1 MNVPVFE
8 VPVLSEASR
17 AEIRSITSSRR
28 RTREV
33 RSRLMQWISPISL
46 LVAAAP
52 LFALLAALVS
62 KGGPYLTRWSFY
74 TQGPQAPT
82 ILTPNAV
89 GGISTA
95 ITGSLSIVFWASLLA
110 IPLGVAT
117 GIYTAEKN
125 SRLATAIR
133 LVAGTMSGAP
143 SILMGLFAL
152 GLMIETLGVQAS
164 AFDGAVALA
173 VLMLPVVAIAT
184 EIAVRAVPSTYREA
198 GLALGAKPHRVS
210 LKVILPAARG
220 AIVSASLLALS
231 RAVGETAP
239 IIFVI
244 GEVNRVSFNPLSPVQ
259 AMPALLYSN
268 LASPFP
274 ALRDEAWGIGLLLV
288 LFVFALSFTA
298 RLWAARSDKGR

>member
-1 MNVPVFE
+1 MNLASFDVPM
-8 VPVLSEASR
+8 LSDDTR
-17 AEIRSITSSRR
+17 AEIRAISTRKRNGRVRR
-28 RTREV
+28 SQAMRV
-33 RSRLMQWISPISL
+33 VAPLSL
-46 LVAAAP
+46 IVAAVP
-52 LFALLAALVS
+52 LAALLLALIS
-62 KGGPYLTRWSFY
+62 KGGPYLAHWSFY

-82 ILTPNAV
+82 LFTPNAI

-95 ITGSLSIVFWASLLA
+95 ITGSLSIVLYASLIA

-117 GIYTAEKN
+117 GVYTAENNTK
-125 SRLATAIR
+125 LASAIR

-152 GLMIETLGVQAS
+152 GLMIQSLNIPAS
-164 AFDGAVALA
+164 AFDGSVALA
-173 VLMLPVVAIAT
+173 VLMLPVVTIAT
-184 EIAVRAVPSTYREA
+184 EIAVRAVPNTYREA
-198 GLALGAKPHRVS
+198 GLALGAKPQRVS
-210 LKVILPAARG
+210 MKIILPAARS

-244 GEVNRVSFNPLSPVQ
+244 GEVNKISFNPLSPVQ

-274 ALRDEAWGIGLLLV
+274 ALRNEAWGIGLLLV
-288 LFVFALSFTA
+288 LFVFALSLTA
-298 RLWAARSDKGR
+298 RLLAARSEKGK

>member
-1 MNVPVFE
+1 MNLPVFE
-8 VPVLSEASR
+8 VPTMSEATR
-17 AEIRSITSSRR
+17 AEIRATTSSRR
-28 RTREV
+28 RGREV
-33 RSRLMQWISPISL
+33 RSRVMQWVSPISL
-46 LVAAAP
+46 LIAAAP
-52 LFALLAALVS
+52 LIALLAALVS
-62 KGGPYLTRWSFY
+62 KGGPYLTHWSFY
-74 TQGPQAPT
+74 TQGPQSPT

-95 ITGSLSIVFWASLLA
+95 ITGSLSIVLWASLLA

-117 GIYTAEKN
+117 GIYTAEN
-125 SRLATAIR
+125 DSRMATAIR

-152 GLMIETLGVQAS
+152 GLMVETLGVQAS
-164 AFDGAVALA
+164 ALDGAVALA
-173 VLMLPVVAIAT
+173 VLMLPVIAIAT
-184 EIAVRAVPSTYREA
+184 EIAVRSVPATLREA

-210 LKVILPAARG
+210 MRVILPAARG

-244 GEVNRVSFNPLSPVQ
+244 GSVNRVSFNPLSPVQ

-274 ALRDEAWGIGLLLV
+274 ALRNEAWGIGLLLV
-288 LFVFALSFTA
+288 LFVFALSLTA
-298 RLWAARSDKGR
+298 RLWAARSEKGK